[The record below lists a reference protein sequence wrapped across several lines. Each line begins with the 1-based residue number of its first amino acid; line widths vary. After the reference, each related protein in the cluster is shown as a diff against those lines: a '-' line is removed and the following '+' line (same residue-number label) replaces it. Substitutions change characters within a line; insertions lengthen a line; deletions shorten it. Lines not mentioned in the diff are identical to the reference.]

1 MNSELIAVIDYWVRE
16 KGIERQTLIA
26 AVQDCLVG
34 AAKKALGPTR
44 ELHCSINPKS
54 GEIKAFARLVV
65 VEKVTSPRNE
75 ISLTEAKTLKPD
87 AQCGDEI
94 DKEVTPNNFGRIA
107 AQHAKQNLIQL
118 IRRIEKSKIY
128 DEFKDRV
135 GEVVDGT
142 VRRFEKGDVIV
153 DLGRFEAVM
162 PSRERVPN
170 ENYDPGEHFHFYVKS
185 VENRQN
191 GLEIILSRSDVR
203 FVKKLFEIEI
213 AEIKDRTI
221 EIKGIAREPGVRTK
235 IAVYTRDS
243 KVDPV
248 GACVGVRGQRVK
260 NIVRELNNE
269 KIDIIEYDSDI
280 TRYVAN
286 ALAPARLLSYEVN
299 REKKQ
304 IQVWT
309 TEDQLS
315 IAIGKRGHNARLTSQ
330 LTGWRVDIDSEAPE
344 PSGFDTQVA
353 NAILE
358 LEKIPGITE
367 DCARK
372 LVLSGFT
379 NANAILQTD
388 LADLQSIEGIGDMAE
403 SIIEAVRAAV
413 VNSPSDDK

>member
-1 MNSELIAVIDYWVRE
+1 MRPLISIIIPCYNSAEYLPQCMKSLEEQTIGLENLQLIFVDDASTDGGETWQCILEFEQKHPLQVIAVSLEQNRAQGGARNV
-16 KGIERQTLIA
+16 GIEYA
-26 AVQDCLVG
+26 AAEYIG
-34 AAKKALGPTR
+34 
-44 ELHCSINPKS
+44 
-54 GEIKAFARLVV
+54 F
-65 VEKVTSPRNE
+65 
-75 ISLTEAKTLKPD
+75 
-87 AQCGDEI
+87 
-94 DKEVTPNNFGRIA
+94 
-107 AQHAKQNLIQL
+107 
-118 IRRIEKSKIY
+118 
-128 DEFKDRV
+128 
-135 GEVVDGT
+135 VDSDDYLDN
-142 VRRFEKGDVIV
+142 RF
-153 DLGRFEAVM
+153 
-162 PSRERVPN
+162 
-170 ENYDPGEHFHFYVKS
+170 
-185 VENRQN
+185 
-191 GLEIILSRSDVR
+191 
-203 FVKKLFEIEI
+203 FEIL
-213 AEIKDRTI
+213 
-221 EIKGIAREPGVRTK
+221 V
-235 IAVYTRDS
+235 S
-243 KVDPV
+243 L
-248 GACVGVRGQRVK
+248 
-260 NIVRELNNE
+260 IV
-269 KIDIIEYDSDI
+269 EYDSDI